1 MSSKEQQ
8 LYVAVERNVVP
19 LVLSLLK
26 EPHLEPNW
34 VSYATGRTPLHH
46 ACELGIPQIIEALLR
61 HPLIMVNKPDKH
73 GMTPLGFAVKERNLG
88 AVILLLEDPRVDPNI
103 PDDRNRTPLFLAA
116 SLCSLE
122 MVQWILV
129 SKEVNS
135 LKCHKKDEGSE
146 LSELSPAD
154 VALHRAKATRG
165 PTESDK
171 DYESRT
177 TDARAISNLI
187 LAYRASPQATRDTL
201 LKSPAIRGDSHPPTT
216 HPH

>member
-1 MSSKEQQ
+1 M
-8 LYVAVERNVVP
+8 
-19 LVLSLLK
+19 
-26 EPHLEPNW
+26 
-34 VSYATGRTPLHH
+34 
-46 ACELGIPQIIEALLR
+46 
-61 HPLIMVNKPDKH
+61 
-73 GMTPLGFAVKERNLG
+73 
-88 AVILLLEDPRVDPNI
+88 DPNI

-201 LKSPAIRGDSHPPTT
+201 LKSHPPRHPIDLYASLSLSLRSIRGPDVCSDCPLH
-216 HPH
+216 